1 MEQQSPFTTPR
12 GSLSSSIG
20 DANELEAMANLS
32 LSDRLKVF
40 KSSTF
45 DPNAYVASK
54 SRSMNEKVPP
64 SLSLFILMLD
74 EHLLM
79 IDHII
84 FIPCNC
90 NESKNDIFVLWL

>member
-1 MEQQSPFTTPR
+1 
-12 GSLSSSIG
+12 
-20 DANELEAMANLS
+20 MANLS

-54 SRSMNEKVPP
+54 SRSMNEKVP
-64 SLSLFILMLD
+64 LSLFILMLN